1 MLSPRC
7 HPCSPRSFAPRNQM
21 LATYRKLFDLLDAH
35 ERQRFFLLL
44 GLIILMALVDT
55 IGVASIMPFLAVVA
69 NPDMIEHNA
78 RFAAL
83 YHWLGMTDVKQF
95 LIVLGSS
102 VFGLLLFSFA
112 VKTATLIATS
122 RFTQMRNYSISGRLL
137 AGYLRQP
144 YAWFL
149 SKHSAQMSR
158 SILNEVNTVVSGSLI
173 PAMRVIAQAIT
184 LAFLMILLFVV
195 NPLVAGSAILICLG
209 SYALIFFGFRRRLL
223 QLGQIRLAA
232 NKARYKI
239 AHEIFGAT
247 KDIKLLG
254 LEDRLLGR
262 FQKPSYEIARIGSVT
277 SVIGEMPRYLLET
290 IAFGSILLLTLVL
303 LVTGDGSISS
313 VLPTLGVFAF
323 AGLRMFPSAQQL
335 YNSLTGMRSGAPT
348 LDSLHKEYMEVVVR
362 TGSGGTRSSGTGIHL
377 RDRLELQDIRFNYPA
392 TEKTTLDGLS
402 LTIAANT
409 TVGIVGGTGAGKTT
423 AVDIML
429 GLLTPQSGE
438 VVVDGTVLTAQ
449 NMRRWQDVL
458 GYVPQQIFLV
468 DDSVAANIAFGEP
481 EAKWDRA
488 AIEQAAR
495 IANLHDFIMSDLPQ
509 GYDTHVGE
517 RGVRLS
523 GGQRQRIGIARALYR
538 NPDVLILDEA
548 TSALDNLTEQAVME
562 AVHNLRHA
570 KTVIMIAHRLTTVKN
585 CDVIFLLEHG
595 RLVAQGS
602 YEELRAGNETF
613 RRMTGT

>member
-1 MLSPRC
+1 
-7 HPCSPRSFAPRNQM
+7 M
-21 LATYRKLFDLLDAH
+21 LATYRKLFDLLNAH
-35 ERQRFFLLL
+35 ERRRFYLLL

-69 NPDMIEHNA
+69 NPEMIEKNA
-78 RFAAL
+78 RIAAL

-95 LIVLGSS
+95 LIVLGCL
-102 VFGLLLFSFA
+102 VFGMLLFSLV
-112 VKTATLIATS
+112 VKATTLIATS
-122 RFTQMRNYSISGRLL
+122 RFAQMRNYSISGRLL

-149 SKHSAQMSR
+149 SRHSAQLSR
-158 SILNEVNTVVSGSLI
+158 SILSEVNTVVSGSLI
-173 PAMRVIAQAIT
+173 PAMRIIAQAIT
-184 LAFLMILLFVV
+184 LVFLATLLFLV

-223 QLGQIRLAA
+223 RLGQVRLAA
-232 NKARYKI
+232 NKAKYKI

-254 LEDRLLGR
+254 LEERSLVR

-277 SVIGEMPRYLLET
+277 NVIGEMPRYLLET
-290 IAFGSILLLTLVL
+290 IAFGSILLLILIL
-303 LVTGDGSISS
+303 LVTGDGSLSS
-313 VLPTLGVFAF
+313 ILPTLGVFAF
-323 AGLRMFPSAQQL
+323 AALRMFPAAQLL
-335 YNSLTGMRSGAPT
+335 YYSLTGMRSGAPT
-348 LDSLHKEYMEVVVR
+348 LDSVHREYMQVMALGAPTAAETKGPR
-362 TGSGGTRSSGTGIHL
+362 IHL
-377 RDRLELQDIRFNYPA
+377 HDRLELRDVRFSYPA
-392 TEKTTLDGLS
+392 TDRVTLDGLS
-402 LTIAANT
+402 LAIEANT

-481 EAKWDRA
+481 DAKWDRA

-495 IANLHDFIMSDLPQ
+495 IANLHDFIMNDLPQ

-595 RLVAQGS
+595 RLVAQGT

>member
-1 MLSPRC
+1 
-7 HPCSPRSFAPRNQM
+7 M
-21 LATYRKLFDLLDAH
+21 LATYRKLFDLLNAH
-35 ERQRFFLLL
+35 ERRRFYLLL
-44 GLIILMALVDT
+44 ALIILMALVDT

-78 RFAAL
+78 RFASL
-83 YHWLGMTDVKQF
+83 YHWLGMADVKQF
-95 LIVLGSS
+95 LIVLGCI
-102 VFGLLLFSFA
+102 VFGMLLFSLVVKA
-112 VKTATLIATS
+112 VTLIATS
-122 RFTQMRNYSISGRLL
+122 RFSQMRNYSISGRLL

-149 SKHSAQMSR
+149 SKHSAQLSR
-158 SILNEVNTVVSGSLI
+158 SILSEVNTVVAGSLI
-173 PAMRVIAQAIT
+173 PAMRIIAQAIT
-184 LAFLMILLFVV
+184 LVFLATLLFVV
-195 NPLVAGSAILICLG
+195 NPVVAGSAILICLG

-223 QLGQIRLAA
+223 RLGQVRLAA
-232 NKARYKI
+232 NKAKYKI

-254 LEDRLLGR
+254 LEERSLKR
-262 FQKPSYEIARIGSVT
+262 FQEPSYEIARIGSVT
-277 SVIGEMPRYLLET
+277 NVIGEMPRYLLET
-290 IAFGSILLLTLVL
+290 IAFGSILLLILIL
-303 LVTGDGSISS
+303 LVTGDGSLSS
-313 VLPTLGVFAF
+313 ILPTLGVFAF
-323 AGLRMFPSAQQL
+323 AALRMFPAAQLL
-335 YNSLTGMRSGAPT
+335 YYSLTGMRSGAPT
-348 LDSLHKEYMEVVVR
+348 LDSVHREYMQVMALGAPSAAEMKGPR
-362 TGSGGTRSSGTGIHL
+362 IHL

-429 GLLTPQSGE
+429 GLLAPQSGE

-481 EAKWDRA
+481 PEKWDRA

-595 RLVAQGS
+595 RLVAQGT